1 MVISPLDTIHPNG
14 LDVGPGASVSGGN
27 SVGGGSHGG
36 DDWLYVVLY
45 RIRWTFL
52 PIVVAGTITNCLN
65 FVVLSRKE
73 MRYTLNLYLHPC
85 VIVTESI

>member
-1 MVISPLDTIHPNG
+1 MVISPLDTIRPSA
-14 LDVGPGASVSGGN
+14 LDAGTDASMAGGASDRAN
-27 SVGGGSHGG
+27 SQGG

-73 MRYTLNLYLHPC
+73 MR
-85 VIVTESI
+85 